1 VISLSIHAVRTL
13 PGMRTP
19 LAAASAAVVA
29 TLLLAASGPAG
40 APPAV
45 PPKDERLAWWRDA
58 RFGMF
63 IHFGLYST
71 PAGTWDGKPVGG
83 VGEWLLQNARIDPIA
98 YEKTLLPQFNPSKF
112 DAREW
117 ARIAKDAGMGYVVIT
132 TKHHDGF
139 ALWDSA
145 ASDYDVM
152 ATPFRRDIMRELADA
167 VRAEGLRM
175 CWYHSI
181 MDWHHPDYQPRRE
194 WDARPVDPQSFPRYV
209 DFMFAQLK
217 ELLTKYGDIGILW
230 FDGEWE
236 GTWNHDW
243 GKKTDDFVRSLQ
255 PRIIV
260 NNRVD
265 SGRAGMEGFSADEH
279 ARGDYGTPEQT
290 IPPNGMPGK
299 DWETCMT
306 MNDTWGYK
314 ASDSNWK
321 SARTMIRM
329 LCDIASKGGNFLLN
343 VGPKGDGTIPAES
356 VERLRRMGAW
366 MRVNGEAIRG
376 TTASPFPKQFPWG
389 RVTMRSLHGQW
400 QDVTRL
406 YLHVFDWPADGTLRL
421 DGIAN
426 EAFAPKVLGA
436 DDRTPSV
443 ARDGDSLVVTGL
455 GAAPVDPDCTVVSL
469 GVHGTPRVQAFM
481 VRPAADG
488 TVACMAADAIVTGS
502 IQYEDRFANLGW
514 WRDMA
519 SEARWP
525 VRLAGPGTFDAT
537 IDYAASAECGGT
549 AEWMVRSGGKA
560 VASGTA
566 ELPGRTGWGDFATVS
581 LGRVDLPVGDCEF
594 VVKARRK
601 NGDSFINLRS
611 VRMAPVK

>member
-1 VISLSIHAVRTL
+1 
-13 PGMRTP
+13 MRTP
-19 LAAASAAVVA
+19 LAAAAASAAA
-29 TLLLAASGPAG
+29 LLLLAASGRDGAMPAI
-40 APPAV
+40 

-71 PAGTWDGKPVGG
+71 PAGTWNGKPVGG
-83 VGEWLLQNARIDPIA
+83 VGEWLLQNARIDPIT
-98 YEKTLLPQFNPSKF
+98 YEQTLLPQFNPSKF

-152 ATPFRRDIMRELADA
+152 ATPFRRDIMKELSDA
-167 VRAEGLRM
+167 VRAEGLHI

-217 ELLTKYGDIGILW
+217 ELLTNYGDIGILW

-265 SGRAGMEGFSADEH
+265 SGRAGMEGFTADEH

-314 ASDSNWK
+314 ASDHHWK
-321 SARTMIRM
+321 DARTMIRM

-343 VGPKGDGTIPAES
+343 VGPKGDGTIPQES
-356 VERLRRMGAW
+356 VDRLKRMGEW
-366 MRVNGEAIRG
+366 MRVNGESIRG
-376 TTASPFPKQFPWG
+376 TQASPFPRKFPWG
-389 RVTMRSLHGQW
+389 RVTTRSLRGSHV
-400 QDVTRL
+400 DATRL
-406 YLHVFDWPADGTLRL
+406 YLHVFDWPADGALRL
-421 DGIAN
+421 DGISNA
-426 EAFAPKVLGA
+426 AWGATVLGA
-436 DDRTPSV
+436 PGRRAKLEQV
-443 ARDGDSLVVTGL
+443 GDAIVITGL
-455 GAAPVDPDCTVVSL
+455 GADPVDADCTVVQL
-469 GVHGTPRVQAFM
+469 DVKGAPVVAPFRV
-481 VRPAADG
+481 RAADDG
-488 TVACMAADAIVTGS
+488 TIACSAADATVTGS

-514 WRDMA
+514 WRDLA
-519 SEARWP
+519 STAAWP
-525 VRLAGPGTFDAT
+525 LHAEPAGAFDAT
-537 IDYAASAECGGT
+537 IEYAASTECGGT
-549 AEWMVRSGGKA
+549 VEWQVVVGDA
-560 VASGTA
+560 TVASGTA
-566 ELPGRTGWGDFATVS
+566 ELPGRGGWGDFATVP
-581 LGRVDLPVGDCEF
+581 LGRIMLPAEPCTLL
-594 VVKARRK
+594 VKSARK
-601 NGDSFINLRS
+601 LGDSFINLRRIDLRPA
-611 VRMAPVK
+611 VARP

>member
-1 VISLSIHAVRTL
+1 
-13 PGMRTP
+13 MRTP
-19 LAAASAAVVA
+19 LAAASAAVIA

>member
-1 VISLSIHAVRTL
+1 
-13 PGMRTP
+13 MRTAP
-19 LAAASAAVVA
+19 AAGAALLAIASALAASAP
-29 TLLLAASGPAG
+29 LG
-40 APPAV
+40 APPPV
-45 PPKDERLAWWRDA
+45 PPKDERMAWWRDA

-83 VGEWLLQNARIDPIA
+83 VGEWLLQNAKIDPIA
-98 YEKTLLPQFNPSKF
+98 YEKALLPQFNPVKF

-145 ASDYDVM
+145 SSDYDVM

-167 VRAEGLRM
+167 VRADGMRM

-194 WDARPVDPQSFPRYV
+194 WDRRPVDPASFPRYV
-209 DFMFAQLK
+209 EYMNSQLR
-217 ELLTKYGDIGILW
+217 ELLTNYGDIGILW

-243 GKKTDDFVRSLQ
+243 GKRTDDFVRSLQ

-265 SGRAGMEGFSADEH
+265 SGRAGMEGFTADEH

-314 ASDSNWK
+314 ASDGNWK
-321 SARTMIRM
+321 SAQVMIRM

-356 VERLRRMGAW
+356 VERLRRMGEW

-376 TTASPFPKQFPWG
+376 TKASPFSRKMPWG
-389 RVTMRSLHGQW
+389 RVTMKHP
-400 QDVTRL
+400 VTSGAQATTL

-421 DGIAN
+421 DGISN
-426 EAFAPKVLGA
+426 EVGGAKVLGA
-436 DDRTPSV
+436 GARTPT
-443 ARDGDSLVVTGL
+443 ARQDGGAIVVSGL
-455 GAAPVDPDCTVVSL
+455 GSAPVDADCTVVRL
-469 GVHGTPRVQAFM
+469 DLRGVPAVKPFA
-481 VRPAADG
+481 VVPAADG
-488 TVACMAADAIVTGS
+488 SIACMAADAVVTGS
-502 IQYEDRFANLGW
+502 IQYEDRFRNLGW

-525 VRLAGPGTFDAT
+525 LAVQAAGTFDAT
-537 IDYAASAECGGT
+537 VDYAASAECGGT
-549 AEWMVRSGGKA
+549 GEWQLRVDGRT
-560 VASGTA
+560 VASGTV
-566 ELPGRTGWGDFATVS
+566 ELPGRKDWGDFATAR
-581 LGRVDLPVGDCEF
+581 LGRVALPAGNSEL
-594 VVKARRK
+594 VVKAARK
-601 NGDSFINLRS
+601 NGDSFINLRR
-611 VRMAPVK
+611 VDLRPATGD

>member
-1 VISLSIHAVRTL
+1 
-13 PGMRTP
+13 MRTP
-19 LAAASAAVVA
+19 LAAASAAVIA

-98 YEKTLLPQFNPSKF
+98 YEKTLLPQFNPVKF

-356 VERLRRMGAW
+356 VERLRRMGEW

-389 RVTMRSLHGQW
+389 RVTMRSLNGQW

-581 LGRVDLPVGDCEF
+581 LGRVDLPAGDCEF

-601 NGDSFINLRS
+601 NGDSFVNLRS

>member
-1 VISLSIHAVRTL
+1 
-13 PGMRTP
+13 MRTP
-19 LAAASAAVVA
+19 LAAASAVA
-29 TLLLAASGPAG
+29 AAALLLAAAGPAG
-40 APPAV
+40 EPPAV

-83 VGEWLLQNARIDPIA
+83 VGEWLLQNGRIDPIA
-98 YEKTLLPQFNPSKF
+98 YERELVPKFNPVKF

-152 ATPFRRDIMRELADA
+152 ATPFRRDIMKELADA
-167 VRAEGLRM
+167 VRAEGLRI

-194 WDARPVDPQSFPRYV
+194 WDARPVDPKSYPRYV
-209 DFMFAQLK
+209 DFMFAQLR
-217 ELLTKYGDIGILW
+217 ELLTNYGDIGILW

-314 ASDSNWK
+314 ASDGNWK

-356 VERLRRMGAW
+356 VERLKRMGEW

-376 TTASPFPKQFPWG
+376 TQASPFTRKLPWG
-389 RVTMRSLHGQW
+389 RVTMKHPFRSGAQA
-400 QDVTRL
+400 TTL

-421 DGIAN
+421 DGIENA
-426 EAFAPKVLGA
+426 ASGARVLGA
-436 DDRTPSV
+436 TDRTPV
-443 ARDGDSLVVTGL
+443 ASRDGGAIVVSGL
-455 GAAPVDPDCTVVSL
+455 GSTPVDPDCTVVRVDVA
-469 GVHGTPRVQAFM
+469 GVPEVLPFA
-481 VRPAADG
+481 VAPAADG
-488 TVACMAADAIVTGS
+488 SIACMAADAIVTGS

-514 WRDMA
+514 WRDTA
-519 SEARWP
+519 SAASWPLSVPEAG
-525 VRLAGPGTFDAT
+525 AFDAV

-549 AEWMVRSGGKA
+549 GEWQVRADGKTI
-560 VASGTA
+560 ASGTV
-566 ELPGRTGWGDFATVS
+566 ELPGRGGWGDFATVP
-581 LGRVDLPVGDCEF
+581 LGRVALPAGRCEF
-594 VVKARRK
+594 LVKAARK
-601 NGDSFINLRS
+601 AGDSFINLRS

>member
-1 VISLSIHAVRTL
+1 
-13 PGMRTP
+13 MRSAP
-19 LAAASAAVVA
+19 AAGAALLAIASALAASAP
-29 TLLLAASGPAG
+29 LG
-40 APPAV
+40 APPPV
-45 PPKDERLAWWRDA
+45 PPKDERMAWWRDA

-98 YEKTLLPQFNPSKF
+98 YEKALLPQFNPVKF

-145 ASDYDVM
+145 SGDYDVM
-152 ATPFRRDIMRELADA
+152 ATPFRRDIMKELADA
-167 VRAEGLRM
+167 VRADGMRM

-194 WDARPVDPQSFPRYV
+194 WDKRPVDPASFPRYV
-209 DFMFAQLK
+209 EYMNSQLR
-217 ELLTKYGDIGILW
+217 ELLTNYGDIGILW

-243 GKKTDDFVRSLQ
+243 GKRTDDFVRSLQ

-265 SGRAGMEGFSADEH
+265 SGRSGMEGFTADEH

-314 ASDSNWK
+314 ASDGNWK
-321 SARTMIRM
+321 SAQVMIRM

-356 VERLRRMGAW
+356 VERLRRMGEW

-376 TTASPFPKQFPWG
+376 TQASPFTRKMPWG
-389 RVTMRSLHGQW
+389 RVTMKHPFRSGAQA
-400 QDVTRL
+400 TTL
-406 YLHVFDWPADGTLRL
+406 YLHVFDWPADGMLRL
-421 DGIAN
+421 DGISNDASG
-426 EAFAPKVLGA
+426 ARVLGGA
-436 DDRTPSV
+436 DRAPT
-443 ARDGDSLVVTGL
+443 ARQDGGSILVTGL
-455 GAAPVDPDCTVVSL
+455 GAAPVDADCTVVQVDVR
-469 GVHGTPRVQAFM
+469 GVPQVVPFT
-481 VRPAADG
+481 VRPGADG
-488 TVACMAADAIVTGS
+488 SIACMAADAVVTGS

-514 WRDMA
+514 WRDLA
-519 SEARWP
+519 STASWP
-525 VRLAGPGTFDAT
+525 VEVARDGTYEMAAE
-537 IDYAASAECGGT
+537 YAASAECGGT
-549 AEWMVRSGGKA
+549 CEWRLRRDGQTIDSGK
-560 VASGTA
+560 VAM
-566 ELPGRTGWGDFATVS
+566 PGRGGWGDFATVS
-581 LGRVDLPVGDCEF
+581 LGRVAVPAGRFDLVI
-594 VVKARRK
+594 KAASK
-601 NGDSFINLRS
+601 HGDSFINLRR
-611 VRMAPVK
+611 VDLRPMK

>member
-1 VISLSIHAVRTL
+1 
-13 PGMRTP
+13 MRTP
-19 LAAASAAVVA
+19 LAAASAVVVA

-98 YEKTLLPQFNPSKF
+98 YEKTLLPQFNPVKF

-243 GKKTDDFVRSLQ
+243 GKKTDDFVRTLQ

-376 TTASPFPKQFPWG
+376 TMASPFPKQFPWG
-389 RVTMRSLHGQW
+389 RVTMRSLKGQW

-421 DGIAN
+421 EGIAN
-426 EAFAPKVLGA
+426 EGFAPKVLGA

-443 ARDGDSLVVTGL
+443 ARNGDSLVVTGL

-469 GVHGTPRVQAFM
+469 DVHGTPRVQAFM

-488 TVACMAADAIVTGS
+488 TVACMASDAIVTGS

-549 AEWMVRSGGKA
+549 AEWMVRAGGKV

-601 NGDSFINLRS
+601 NGDSFVNLRS

>member
-1 VISLSIHAVRTL
+1 
-13 PGMRTP
+13 MRTP
-19 LAAASAAVVA
+19 LAAASAAVFA

-217 ELLTKYGDIGILW
+217 ELLTNYGDIGILW

-356 VERLRRMGAW
+356 VERLRRMGEW

-455 GAAPVDPDCTVVSL
+455 GATPVDPDCTVVSL
-469 GVHGTPRVQAFM
+469 SVHGTPRVQAFM

-525 VRLAGPGTFDAT
+525 LRLAGPGTFDAT

-549 AEWMVRSGGKA
+549 AEWMVRAGGKV

-581 LGRVDLPVGDCEF
+581 LGRVDLPAGDCEF

-601 NGDSFINLRS
+601 NGDSFVNLRS

>member
-1 VISLSIHAVRTL
+1 
-13 PGMRTP
+13 MRTP
-19 LAAASAAVVA
+19 IASASVVA
-29 TLLLAASGPAG
+29 LIASVLAASGAVH

-63 IHFGLYST
+63 IHFGLYSV

-83 VGEWLLQNARIDPIA
+83 IGEWLLQNAKVDPIV
-98 YEKTLLPQFNPSKF
+98 YERTLVPQFNPSKF

-152 ATPFRRDIMRELADA
+152 ATPFRRDIMKELSEA
-167 VRAEGLRM
+167 VNAEGMRM

-194 WDARPVDPQSFPRYV
+194 WDQRPVDPLSFPRYAKY
-209 DFMFAQLK
+209 MFAQLR

-243 GKKTDDFVRSLQ
+243 GKMTDDFVRSLQ

-314 ASDSNWK
+314 TTDQNWK
-321 SARTMIRM
+321 SAQVMIRM

-343 VGPKGDGTIPAES
+343 VGPKGDGTIPEES
-356 VERLRRMGAW
+356 VARLKRMGEW

-376 TTASPFPKQFPWG
+376 TTASPFTRKFPWG
-389 RVTMRSLHGQW
+389 RVTMKHPFRSGAQA
-400 QDVTRL
+400 TTL

-421 DGIAN
+421 DGIGNATSG
-426 EAFAPKVLGA
+426 ARVLGA
-436 DDRTPSV
+436 PDRTPA
-443 ARDGDSLVVTGL
+443 ARQDGGAIVVSGL
-455 GAAPVDPDCTVVSL
+455 GPTPVDPDCTVVQIDVT
-469 GVHGTPRVQAFM
+469 GVPEVTPFAVA
-481 VRPAADG
+481 PAADG
-488 TVACMAADAIVTGS
+488 SIACMAADAIVTGS

-519 SEARWP
+519 STASWP
-525 VRLAGPGTFDAT
+525 VAVPAAGTFDAT

-549 AEWMVRSGGKA
+549 GEWQVRVDGQT
-560 VASGTA
+560 VASGTV
-566 ELPGRTGWGDFATVS
+566 ELPGRGGWGDFAAVP
-581 LGRVDLPVGDCEF
+581 LGRVSLPAGKCEF
-594 VVKARRK
+594 LVKAARK
-601 NGDSFINLRS
+601 AGDSFINLRRIDLRPAE
-611 VRMAPVK
+611 VACPAR

>member
-1 VISLSIHAVRTL
+1 
-13 PGMRTP
+13 MRTP
-19 LAAASAAVVA
+19 LAAASAVVVA

-98 YEKTLLPQFNPSKF
+98 YEKTLLPQFNPVKF

-243 GKKTDDFVRSLQ
+243 GKKTDDFVRTLQ

-356 VERLRRMGAW
+356 VERLRRMGEW

-389 RVTMRSLHGQW
+389 RVTMRSLNGQW

-421 DGIAN
+421 EGIAN
-426 EAFAPKVLGA
+426 EGFAPKVLGA

-443 ARDGDSLVVTGL
+443 ARNGDSLVVTGL

-469 GVHGTPRVQAFM
+469 DVHGTPRVQAFM

-488 TVACMAADAIVTGS
+488 TVACMASDAIVTGS

-566 ELPGRTGWGDFATVS
+566 ELPGRTGWGDFAAVS
-581 LGRVDLPVGDCEF
+581 LGRVDLPGGDCEF

-601 NGDSFINLRS
+601 NGDSFVNLRS

>member
-1 VISLSIHAVRTL
+1 
-13 PGMRTP
+13 
-19 LAAASAAVVA
+19 
-29 TLLLAASGPAG
+29 
-40 APPAV
+40 V

-389 RVTMRSLHGQW
+389 RVTMRSLNGQW

-421 DGIAN
+421 EGIAN

-469 GVHGTPRVQAFM
+469 DVHGTPRVQAFM

-488 TVACMAADAIVTGS
+488 TVACMASDAIVTGS

-549 AEWMVRSGGKA
+549 AEWMVRAGGKV

>member
-1 VISLSIHAVRTL
+1 
-13 PGMRTP
+13 MRTP
-19 LAAASAAVVA
+19 LAAAFAAAVA
-29 TLLLAASGPAG
+29 ALLLAASGPPG

-98 YEKTLLPQFNPSKF
+98 YEKELVPRFNPVNF

-139 ALWDSA
+139 ALWDSD
-145 ASDYDVM
+145 SSEYDVM
-152 ATPFRRDIMRELADA
+152 ATPFRRDIMKELSDA
-167 VRAEGLRM
+167 VRAEGLRI

-194 WDARPVDPQSFPRYV
+194 WDARPVDPASFPRYV
-209 DFMFAQLK
+209 DFMFAQLR
-217 ELLTKYGDIGILW
+217 ELLTNYGDIGILW

-243 GKKTDDFVRSLQ
+243 GKRTDDFVRSLQ

-265 SGRAGMEGFSADEH
+265 SGRAGMEGFTADEH

-314 ASDSNWK
+314 ASDGNWK

-356 VERLRRMGAW
+356 VERLRRMGEW
-366 MRVNGEAIRG
+366 MRVNGESIRG
-376 TTASPFPKQFPWG
+376 TQASPFTKKLPWG
-389 RVTMRSLHGQW
+389 RATMRSLKGEW
-400 QDVTRL
+400 KDATRL

-421 DGIAN
+421 EGISNA
-426 EAFAPKVLGA
+426 AWGAQVLGA
-436 DDRTPSV
+436 TDRAPAV
-443 ARDGDSLVVTGL
+443 RQDAGAIVVSGL
-455 GAAPVDPDCTVVSL
+455 GATPADPDCTVVRIDL
-469 GVHGTPRVQAFM
+469 KGEPEVTPFAVT
-481 VRPAADG
+481 PAADDSV
-488 TVACMAADAIVTGS
+488 TCMAADAVVTGS

-525 VRLAGPGTFDAT
+525 VSMPAAGTFDAT

-549 AEWMVRSGGKA
+549 AEWIVRAGGKD
-560 VASGTA
+560 VARGTA
-566 ELPGRTGWGDFATVS
+566 ELPGRAGWGDFAALP
-581 LGRVDLPVGDCEF
+581 LGRIALPAGPCEF
-594 VVKARRK
+594 AVKARRK
-601 NGDSFINLRS
+601 AGDSFVNLRS

>member
-1 VISLSIHAVRTL
+1 
-13 PGMRTP
+13 MRTP
-19 LAAASAAVVA
+19 IASASVVA
-29 TLLLAASGPAG
+29 LIASVLAASGAVH

-45 PPKDERLAWWRDA
+45 PPKDERLGWWRDA

-63 IHFGLYST
+63 IHFGLYSV

-83 VGEWLLQNARIDPIA
+83 IGEWLLQNAKVDPIV
-98 YEKTLLPQFNPSKF
+98 YERTLVPQFNPSRF

-167 VRAEGLRM
+167 VRADGMRM

-194 WDARPVDPQSFPRYV
+194 WDRRPVDPASFPRYV
-209 DFMFAQLK
+209 EHMNAQLR

-314 ASDSNWK
+314 SSDQNWK
-321 SARTMIRM
+321 SAQTMIRM

-343 VGPKGDGTIPAES
+343 VGPKGDGTIPQES
-356 VERLRRMGAW
+356 VERLARMGEW
-366 MRVNGEAIRG
+366 MRVNGESIRG
-376 TTASPFPKQFPWG
+376 TQASPFTKKLPWG
-389 RVTMRSLHGQW
+389 RATMRSRRGEW
-400 QDVTRL
+400 RDVTLL

-421 DGIAN
+421 EGIAN
-426 EAFAPKVLGA
+426 AAGGAQVLGA
-436 DDRTPSV
+436 NDRTPAV
-443 ARDGDSLVVTGL
+443 KQDAGAIVVSGL
-455 GAAPVDPDCTVVSL
+455 GTTPADPDCTVVRIDL
-469 GVHGTPRVQAFM
+469 KGEPEVTPFTVT
-481 VRPAADG
+481 PAADG
-488 TVACMAADAIVTGS
+488 SLACMAADAVVTGS

-525 VRLAGPGTFDAT
+525 LSMPAAGTFDAT
-537 IDYAASAECGGT
+537 VDYAASAECGGT
-549 AEWMVRSGGKA
+549 AEWIVRSAGTE
-560 VASGTA
+560 VARGTA
-566 ELPGRTGWGDFATVS
+566 ELPGRAGWGEFAALP
-581 LGRVDLPVGDCEF
+581 LGRIALPAGPCEF
-594 VVKARRK
+594 VVKAKRK
-601 NGDSFINLRS
+601 AGDSFINLR
-611 VRMAPVK
+611 RIDLRPAK

>member
-1 VISLSIHAVRTL
+1 
-13 PGMRTP
+13 
-19 LAAASAAVVA
+19 
-29 TLLLAASGPAG
+29 
-40 APPAV
+40 
-45 PPKDERLAWWRDA
+45 
-58 RFGMF
+58 
-63 IHFGLYST
+63 
-71 PAGTWDGKPVGG
+71 
-83 VGEWLLQNARIDPIA
+83 
-98 YEKTLLPQFNPSKF
+98 
-112 DAREW
+112 
-117 ARIAKDAGMGYVVIT
+117 
-132 TKHHDGF
+132 
-139 ALWDSA
+139 
-145 ASDYDVM
+145 
-152 ATPFRRDIMRELADA
+152 
-167 VRAEGLRM
+167 
-175 CWYHSI
+175 
-181 MDWHHPDYQPRRE
+181 
-194 WDARPVDPQSFPRYV
+194 
-209 DFMFAQLK
+209 
-217 ELLTKYGDIGILW
+217 
-230 FDGEWE
+230 
-236 GTWNHDW
+236 
-243 GKKTDDFVRSLQ
+243 
-255 PRIIV
+255 
-260 NNRVD
+260 
-265 SGRAGMEGFSADEH
+265 
-279 ARGDYGTPEQT
+279 
-290 IPPNGMPGK
+290 
-299 DWETCMT
+299 
-306 MNDTWGYK
+306 
-314 ASDSNWK
+314 
-321 SARTMIRM
+321 MIRM

-389 RVTMRSLHGQW
+389 RVTMRSLNGQW

-421 DGIAN
+421 EGIAN

-469 GVHGTPRVQAFM
+469 DVHGTPRVQAFM

>member
-1 VISLSIHAVRTL
+1 VISLSIPAVRTL
-13 PGMRTP
+13 TGMRTP
-19 LAAASAAVVA
+19 LAAASAAVIA

-243 GKKTDDFVRSLQ
+243 GKKTDDFVRLLQ

>member
-1 VISLSIHAVRTL
+1 
-13 PGMRTP
+13 MRTP

-356 VERLRRMGAW
+356 VERLRRMGEW

-549 AEWMVRSGGKA
+549 TEWMVRSGGKA

-581 LGRVDLPVGDCEF
+581 LGRVDLPVGDREF

>member
-1 VISLSIHAVRTL
+1 
-13 PGMRTP
+13 MRTP

>member
-1 VISLSIHAVRTL
+1 
-13 PGMRTP
+13 MRTTI
-19 LAAASAAVVA
+19 ASASVVGLIA
-29 TLLLAASGPAG
+29 SMLAASGAVH

-45 PPKDERLAWWRDA
+45 PPKDERLGWWRDA

-98 YEKTLLPQFNPSKF
+98 YERTLLPQFNPTKF

-139 ALWDSA
+139 ALWDSE

-152 ATPFRRDIMRELADA
+152 ATPFRRDIMKELAEA
-167 VRAEGLRM
+167 VNGEGMRM

-194 WDARPVDPQSFPRYV
+194 WDRRPVDPASFPRYV
-209 DFMFAQLK
+209 DFMHAQLR

-265 SGRAGMEGFSADEH
+265 SGRAGMEGFTADEH

-314 ASDSNWK
+314 ASDQNWK

-356 VERLRRMGAW
+356 VERLKRMGEW

-376 TTASPFPKQFPWG
+376 TTASPFTNKFPWG
-389 RVTMRSLHGQW
+389 RVTMRSLKGEW
-400 QDVTRL
+400 KDGTRL
-406 YLHVFDWPADGTLRL
+406 YLHVFEWPAGGTLRL
-421 DGIAN
+421 DGISNA
-426 EAFAPKVLGA
+426 AWGAQVLGA
-436 DDRTPSV
+436 GDRTPV
-443 ARDGDSLVVTGL
+443 ARQDGGAIVVTGL
-455 GAAPVDPDCTVVSL
+455 GATPVDADCTVIRIDVQ
-469 GVHGTPRVQAFM
+469 GAPQVTPFA

-488 TVACMAADAIVTGS
+488 SIACMAADAIVTGS

-519 SEARWP
+519 STAAWP
-525 VRLAGPGTFDAT
+525 LAVPAPGAFDAT

-549 AEWMVRSGGKA
+549 GEWQVRVDGKTM
-560 VASGTA
+560 ASGTV
-566 ELPGRTGWGDFATVS
+566 ELPGRAGWGDFATVP
-581 LGRVDLPVGDCEF
+581 LGRIALPAGTCEL
-594 VVKARRK
+594 VIKASHK
-601 NGDSFINLRS
+601 AGDSFINLR
-611 VRMAPVK
+611 RIDLRPAK

>member
-1 VISLSIHAVRTL
+1 
-13 PGMRTP
+13 MRTP

-243 GKKTDDFVRSLQ
+243 GKKTDDFVRLLQ

>member
-1 VISLSIHAVRTL
+1 
-13 PGMRTP
+13 MRTP
-19 LAAASAAVVA
+19 IASASVVGLIA
-29 TLLLAASGPAG
+29 SMLAASGAVH

-45 PPKDERLAWWRDA
+45 PPKDERLGWWRDA

-83 VGEWLLQNARIDPIA
+83 VGEWLLQNAKIDPIV
-98 YEKTLLPQFNPSKF
+98 YERTLLPQFNPTKF

-145 ASDYDVM
+145 SSDYDVM
-152 ATPFRRDIMRELADA
+152 ATPFRRDIMKELSEA
-167 VRAEGLRM
+167 VNAEGMRM

-194 WDARPVDPQSFPRYV
+194 WDRRPVDPASFPRYV
-209 DFMFAQLK
+209 DYMHAQLR

-265 SGRAGMEGFSADEH
+265 SGRAGMEGFTADEH

-314 ASDSNWK
+314 ASDANWK

-356 VERLRRMGAW
+356 VERLKRMGEW
-366 MRVNGEAIRG
+366 MRTNGDAIRG
-376 TTASPFPKQFPWG
+376 TAASPFPKQFPWG
-389 RVTMRSLHGQW
+389 RITQGVGPTSGRPSTTLN
-400 QDVTRL
+400 L
-406 YLHVFDWPADGTLRL
+406 LVFEWPKDGTLRL
-421 DGIAN
+421 PGIGN
-426 EAFAPKVLGA
+426 EVIPWASVLGA
-436 DDRTPSV
+436 PDRKPAVT
-443 ARDGDSLVVTGL
+443 RDAGGIVVSNI
-455 GAAPVDPDCTVVSL
+455 GAAPVDDDATVVRIAIAGL
-469 GVHGTPRVQAFM
+469 PQVEPFA
-481 VRPAADG
+481 VRPSADG
-488 TVACMAADAIVTGS
+488 SIACMAADALVTGS

-519 SEARWP
+519 STASWP
-525 VRLAGPGTFDAT
+525 IALPSKGTFDAT

-549 AEWMVRSGGKA
+549 GEWQVRIDGKPVATGMV
-560 VASGTA
+560 
-566 ELPGRTGWGDFATVS
+566 ELPGRGGWGDFTTVP
-581 LGRVDLPVGDCEF
+581 LGRIALPAGKCE
-594 VVKARRK
+594 VLVKASRK
-601 NGDSFINLRS
+601 AGDSFINLR
-611 VRMAPVK
+611 RIDLRPAK

>member
-1 VISLSIHAVRTL
+1 
-13 PGMRTP
+13 MRTP
-19 LAAASAAVVA
+19 LAAASAAVIA

-40 APPAV
+40 TPPAV

-243 GKKTDDFVRSLQ
+243 GKKTDDFVRLLQ

>member
-1 VISLSIHAVRTL
+1 
-13 PGMRTP
+13 MRTP
-19 LAAASAAVVA
+19 LAVASAAVIA

-98 YEKTLLPQFNPSKF
+98 YEKTLLPQFNPVKF